1 MSIRSFI
8 TRKLNPHTYSSDA
21 YIDYLRSSGISVG
34 DYCHVYQPK
43 TVSIDTFRP
52 YLLSIGNNVVIC
64 AKTTIITHDYSHTV
78 VCNMFGQN
86 IGDAKPV
93 TIGNNVF
100 IGIDAMILMGTTIG
114 DNVIIGAKS
123 VVRGNVPSNSVVSGN
138 PAKVICSIEHFFER
152 RVESEE
158 KCAINNVKLCRERL
172 GRNPTVLE
180 MGDAFAWLYLP
191 HTRETI
197 QQYPKFFD
205 LPGKNNE
212 ILKEAFLKTEAKYDS
227 YEDFLEKCK

>member
-1 MSIRSFI
+1 MSIRSLI
-8 TRKLNPHTYSSDA
+8 GRILNPNTYSSEA
-21 YIDYLRSSGISVG
+21 YIDYLRSKGISVG
-34 DYCHVYQPK
+34 EYCHVYQPK
-43 TVSIDTFRP
+43 TVSIDTYRP

-78 VCNMFGQN
+78 VCNLFNQN

-93 TIGNNVF
+93 SIGNNVF
-100 IGIDAMILMGTTIG
+100 VGIDAMILMGTTIG

-123 VVRGNVPSNSVVSGN
+123 VVRGDVPSNSVVSGN
-138 PAKVICSIEHFFER
+138 PAKVICTIDHFFQK
-152 RVESEE
+152 RVETEE

-191 HTRETI
+191 HTSETI
-197 QQYPKFFD
+197 QKYPGFFD

-212 ILKEAFLKTEAKYDS
+212 LLKDAFLKTEAKYNS
-227 YEDFLEKCK
+227 YESFLESIK